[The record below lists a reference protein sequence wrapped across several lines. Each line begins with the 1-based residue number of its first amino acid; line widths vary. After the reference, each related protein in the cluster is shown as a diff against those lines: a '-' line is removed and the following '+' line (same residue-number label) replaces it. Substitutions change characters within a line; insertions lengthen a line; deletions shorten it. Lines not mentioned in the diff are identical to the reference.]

1 MSKVKGFIYKPLMV
15 MLALLLI
22 VVSPAGAGA
31 AHSDASSDITLKVA
45 VYPYVPD
52 PARFQAA
59 VLNQWQ
65 RQEPGVK
72 LEFTDW
78 DSYSSDPPE
87 DLDVFVLDS
96 IFLSDFVD
104 AGYLLPFG
112 SQDIDQAGDVIPFAL
127 QGAKRN
133 GKVYGLPQI
142 LCTNLLFY
150 RNGDLKLG
158 QVDNI
163 YELYKKIGANPT
175 EQIPPPKHKGLLINM
190 AGGTTKASM
199 YLEALIDVTGQYT
212 EYDILPRLDPLN
224 DKVIRGLRLLIDM
237 AGEKPSQYVPE
248 DGDAYVRASW
258 FEQGSGRA
266 FVGYSE
272 SMMRMGDY
280 TEQVRFKPISSSAGQ
295 DIPLFYS
302 DVVSVNSRTAHPELA
317 QKLANV
323 MASAD
328 TVEQALRPQADGQ
341 YPQYLLPARHQVYK
355 ALMQDYPIY
364 SELARIVNNPS
375 NRVFRLG
382 PEVRTWLKD
391 AKRVLPEALGL
402 TDVSSLAS

>member
-1 MSKVKGFIYKPLMV
+1 M
-15 MLALLLI
+15 

-45 VYPYVPD
+45 IYPYVPD

-59 VLNQWQ
+59 VLDQWQ

-78 DSYSSDPPE
+78 DSYSADPPD

-96 IFLSDFVD
+96 IFLSHFVD

-112 SQDIDQAGDVIPFAL
+112 SQDIDQAEDVIPFAL
-127 QGAKRN
+127 QGAKRD

-150 RNGDLKLG
+150 RKGDLNIG

-163 YELYKKIGANPT
+163 YELYKKIGASPY
-175 EQIPPPKHKGLLINM
+175 EQIPPPPNKGLLINM

-212 EYDILPRLDPLN
+212 EYDLLPPLDPLN
-224 DKVIRGLRLLIDM
+224 DKVIRGLRLLINM

-258 FEQGSGRA
+258 FAQGSGRA
-266 FVGYSE
+266 FIGYSE

-280 TEQVRFKPISSSAGQ
+280 AEQVRFKPVSSSAGQ

-302 DVVSVNSRTAHPELA
+302 DVVSVNSKTAHPELA
-317 QKLANV
+317 KKLANV

-341 YPQYLLPARHQVYK
+341 YPQYLLPARYQVYE

-364 SELARIVNNPS
+364 SELAQIVNKPS

-382 PEVRTWLKD
+382 PEIRTWLQD
-391 AKRVLPEALGL
+391 AKQVLPEALGL

>member
-1 MSKVKGFIYKPLMV
+1 MSKGKGFIYKPLMV

-45 VYPYVPD
+45 IYPYVPD

-59 VLNQWQ
+59 VLDQWQ

-78 DSYSSDPPE
+78 DSYSADPPD

-96 IFLSDFVD
+96 IFLSHFVD

-112 SQDIDQAGDVIPFAL
+112 SQDIDQAEDVIPFAL
-127 QGAKRN
+127 QGAKRD

-150 RNGDLKLG
+150 RKGDLNIG

-163 YELYKKIGANPT
+163 YELYKKIGASPY
-175 EQIPPPKHKGLLINM
+175 EQIPPPPNKGLLINM

-212 EYDILPRLDPLN
+212 EYDLLPPLDPLN
-224 DKVIRGLRLLIDM
+224 DKVIRGLRLLINM

-258 FEQGSGRA
+258 FAQGSGRA
-266 FVGYSE
+266 FIGYSE

-280 TEQVRFKPISSSAGQ
+280 AEQVRFKPVSSSAGQ

-302 DVVSVNSRTAHPELA
+302 DVVSVNSKTAHPELA
-317 QKLANV
+317 KKLANV

-341 YPQYLLPARHQVYK
+341 YPQYLLPARYQVYE

-364 SELARIVNNPS
+364 SELAQIVNKPS

-382 PEVRTWLKD
+382 PEIRTWLQD
-391 AKRVLPEALGL
+391 AKQVLPEALGL

>member
-1 MSKVKGFIYKPLMV
+1 MSKVKGFIYKQFMF
-15 MLALLLI
+15 MLALLLV

-31 AHSDASSDITLKVA
+31 AQSDSPSDITLKVA
-45 VYPYVPD
+45 IYPYVPD
-52 PARFQAA
+52 PSRFQAA
-59 VLNQWQ
+59 VLDQWQ

-72 LEFTDW
+72 LEFTEW
-78 DSYSSDPPE
+78 DSYSEDPPD

-96 IFLSDFVD
+96 IFLSHFVD

-112 SQDIDQAGDVIPFAL
+112 SQDIDQAEDVIPFAL
-127 QGAKRN
+127 QGAIRN

-150 RNGDLKLG
+150 RKGDLKLG
-158 QVDNI
+158 QVNNI
-163 YELYKKIGANPT
+163 YELYKKIGTNPS
-175 EQIPPPKHKGLLINM
+175 EQIPPPKNKGLLINM

-212 EYDILPRLDPLN
+212 EYDILPPLDPLN

-237 AGEKPSQYVPE
+237 AGEKPSQYAPE
-248 DGDAYVRASW
+248 DGDSYVRASW
-258 FEQGSGRA
+258 FAQGSGRA
-266 FVGYSE
+266 FIGYSE
-272 SMMRMGDY
+272 SMMRMGEYAD
-280 TEQVRFKPISSSAGQ
+280 QVQFKTISSSAGQ

-302 DVVSVNSRTAHPELA
+302 DVVSVNSKTAYPELA

-341 YPQYLLPARHQVYK
+341 YPQYLLPARHQVYE

-364 SELARIVNNPS
+364 SELSRIVNQPS

-391 AKRVLPEALGL
+391 AKQVLPEALGL